1 MALTWTDDWSDLL
14 PDGTVLTVA
23 YLKNIQDNIDSQ
35 AMTLGVTQ
43 TVTGNKTFSGTTA
56 FSGAVTFASKS
67 PIYCLSV
74 TAAVNMKAASAVATL
89 YTVPTGYTAI
99 ITHVIVRS
107 ISATLAG
114 GVDFDFTGWRQT
126 VDLSTMT
133 ATTDYMVITSDTATP
148 VKYTMCASAST
159 FQITKSTGSTGDATA
174 TIECWGYL
182 FI

>member
-1 MALTWTDDWSDLL
+1 MSMWSKDWGAGDDGSPVGGADI
-14 PDGTVLTVA
+14 
-23 YLKNIQDNIDSQ
+23 KNIQDDVNTKVLKLAD
-35 AMTLGVTQ
+35 TQ